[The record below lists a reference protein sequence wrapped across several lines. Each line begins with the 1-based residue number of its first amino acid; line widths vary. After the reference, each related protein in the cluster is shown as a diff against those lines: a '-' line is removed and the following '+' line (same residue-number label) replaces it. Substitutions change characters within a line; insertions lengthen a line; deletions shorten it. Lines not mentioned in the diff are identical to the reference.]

1 MKKAIL
7 LLTVCCCMAACS
19 KSSKKAATS
28 DKSAAPIEVLYFHSK
43 QRCATC
49 IAIEENT
56 KQVIENSFTD
66 AVKNGELEF
75 RSIDI
80 SDPVNEAIADKYEVT
95 WSSLFLVSHSDSTET
110 AENLTEYAF
119 ANARTAP
126 ETFREGLTKKIEDL
140 QKK

>member
-7 LLTVCCCMAACS
+7 LLTVCCCMAACG

-28 DKSAAPIEVLYFHSK
+28 DKSTAPIEVLYFHSK

-56 KQVIENSFTD
+56 KQVIENSFAD

-80 SDPVNEAIADKYEVT
+80 SDPANEAIADKYEVT
-95 WSSLFLVSHSDSTET
+95 WSSLFLVNHSDSTET